1 MKSHLSGNAHFALAF
16 AAAFVFSVALG
27 VCIRP
32 ASLFAQESATAP
44 KAHVEL
50 MTVPSP
56 AHKGMNIV
64 KVKLTDSTG
73 EPITDAEV
81 SVEFYMP
88 AMPSMGMA
96 AMKTVIKGVEKARG
110 MYEGKSDLDSGGTW
124 QVTITAKKNG
134 QVIATKKIAVKAT
147 GM

>member
-1 MKSHLSGNAHFALAF
+1 MKSQLRRNACCTLPFG
-16 AAAFVFSVALG
+16 AAFVLLLVLG

-32 ASLFAQESATAP
+32 ASLFAQESAAAT

-50 MTVPSP
+50 MTDPSP
-56 AHKGMNIV
+56 AHRGMNIV
-64 KVKLTDSTG
+64 KVKLSNSTG
-73 EPITDAEV
+73 EPITGAEV

-96 AMKTVIKGVEKARG
+96 AMKTVIEGVEKARG
-110 MYEGKSDLDSGGTW
+110 MYEGKGDLGSDGIW

-134 QVIATKKIAVKAT
+134 QVVATKRIAVKAT